1 MLSSLNISTAIEAFM
16 KIVKDFQLSTIC
28 VKGSILGVGLGSG
41 YASGVKVNKITKGFN
56 GNNFETYW

>member
-1 MLSSLNISTAIEAFM
+1 MLSSLNISAAIEAFM

-41 YASGVKVNKITKGFN
+41 YASGVKVNKITEGFN

>member
-1 MLSSLNISTAIEAFM
+1 M
-16 KIVKDFQLSTIC
+16 KIVKDFQLSTVC

>member
-1 MLSSLNISTAIEAFM
+1 MLSSLNISAAIEAFM
-16 KIVKDFQLSTIC
+16 KIVKDFQLSTIF